1 MKKGIKLA
9 DNFQEYE
16 QYDALGLKNLMDQKQ
31 VSRSEVIE
39 AAISRAQ
46 DRNPAINAI
55 VTPLYEQARAT
66 TEESSNGPLSGI
78 PFLIKDLAYVKD
90 VRCSFGSRL
99 WKDFVPDHDGD
110 IVSRYRKAGLVI
122 MGKTNTP
129 EIGLACTTEPV
140 LFGPC
145 KNPWDL
151 TRTSGG
157 SSGGA
162 AAAVSAGILPVAH
175 ATDGGGSIR
184 IPASCCGLVGLKP
197 TRGRT
202 PLGPD
207 VGEGW
212 GSMATAHVVS
222 RSVRDSAAFLDATH
236 GPASGDPYGAPHFSG
251 SFLEA
256 MSRNP
261 GRLKIAVDR
270 KAINLSQPD
279 SEVSDALAAA
289 AALCE
294 SLGHQVE
301 EKSFEYDRETVG
313 MAANALVLTNV
324 RNNILRRAELI
335 GVSVT
340 TDVIEPY
347 TELLVNLANEMSGE
361 TYARA
366 MFTIHAAT
374 RQIENFFTEYDLILS
389 PTVLLPPPELGFM
402 NTSSTD
408 FETYSDHFNQFWGYT
423 NLYNATGNPAISL
436 PLAWSQEKLPIGMQL
451 VASMG
456 NESLLFQISRQLEE
470 AAPWFDKMP
479 PISDSH

>member
-1 MKKGIKLA
+1 MNLSEQFK
-9 DNFQEYE
+9 EYE
-16 QYDALGLKNLMDQKQ
+16 QYDALGLKTLMDQEQ
-31 VSRSEVIE
+31 VSASEVME
-39 AAISRAQ
+39 SAIARANE
-46 DRNPAINAI
+46 RNPSINAI
-55 VTPLYEQARAT
+55 VTPLYDAARSAAA
-66 TEESSNGPLSGI
+66 EKLEGPLAGI

-99 WKDFVPDHDGD
+99 WKDFIPDHDGE

-129 EIGLACTTEPV
+129 EVGLACTTEPM
-140 LFGPC
+140 LFGPS

-151 TRTSGG
+151 SRTTGG

-162 AAAVSAGILPVAH
+162 AAAVAAGILPVAH

-212 GSMATAHVVS
+212 GGMASAHVVS

-236 GPASGDPYGAPHFSG
+236 GPARGDPYCAPYFAG
-251 SFLEA
+251 SFLE
-256 MSRNP
+256 MLERNP
-261 GRLKIAVDR
+261 GKLKIAVDR
-270 KAINLSQPD
+270 NAINLSQPHP
-279 SEVSDALAAA
+279 EVADALTAA

-294 SLGHQVE
+294 SLGHRVE
-301 EKSFEYDRETVG
+301 EKSFEYDRESVG
-313 MAANALVLTNV
+313 MAASALVLTNV
-324 RNNILRRAELI
+324 RNNVLRRAELLGI
-335 GVSVT
+335 KAT
-340 TDVIEPY
+340 TEVIEPY
-347 TELLVNLANEMSGE
+347 TELLVNLATEMSGE
-361 TYARA
+361 TYARSI
-366 MFTIHAAT
+366 FTIHAAT
-374 RQIENFFTEYDLILS
+374 RQIEEFFTQYDLILS
-389 PTVLLPPPELGFM
+389 PTVLMPPPSLGFM
-402 NTSSTD
+402 DTSSTD
-408 FETYSDHFNQFWGYT
+408 FETYSEHFGQFWGYT

-436 PLAWSQEKLPIGMQL
+436 PLSWSSDNLPIGMQF

-470 AAPWFDKMP
+470 AVPWFNKRP
-479 PISDSH
+479 TL